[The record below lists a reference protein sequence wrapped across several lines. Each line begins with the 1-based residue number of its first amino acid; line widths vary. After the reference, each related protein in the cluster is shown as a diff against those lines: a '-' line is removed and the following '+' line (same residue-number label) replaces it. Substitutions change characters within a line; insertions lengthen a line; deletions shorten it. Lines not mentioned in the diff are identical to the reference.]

1 MDTLGKYQNNI
12 PDLKQLDL
20 EHYERIFKVFETV
33 NNGKSFYY
41 YNILKKIQFP
51 DNINSNITKFY
62 TTPSVLPFTTV
73 SYNIYGDIRLWWLI
87 YLINKDKLGPAAFTV
102 PAGTQLKYI
111 DPLYL
116 DVIFN
121 QITKLVVFNGRHY

>member
-12 PDLKQLDL
+12 SDLKHLDL

-33 NNGKSFYY
+33 NNDKSFYY

-51 DNINSNITKFY
+51 EIINSGIVKFY
-62 TTPSVLPFTTV
+62 TTPSILPFTII
-73 SYNIYGDIRLWWLI
+73 SYNIYKDIRLWWLL
-87 YLINKDKLGPAAFTV
+87 YLINKDKLGSNMFTV

-111 DPLYL
+111 NPIYL

-121 QITKLVVFNGRHY
+121 QITQLVVFNGRHY

>member
-12 PDLKQLDL
+12 SSLNQLDL

-33 NNGKSFYY
+33 NDDKSFYY

-51 DNINSNITKFY
+51 EIINSGIVKFY
-62 TTPSVLPFTTV
+62 TTPSILPFTTI
-73 SYNIYGDIRLWWLI
+73 SYNIYKDIRLWWLL
-87 YLINKDKLGPAAFTV
+87 YLVNKDKLGSNIFTV
-102 PAGTQLKYI
+102 PAGTQLKYV

-121 QITKLVVFNGRHY
+121 QITQLVVFNGRHY

>member
-12 PDLKQLDL
+12 PVLKKLNL

-51 DNINSNITKFY
+51 DNIDSGITKFY
-62 TTPSVLPFTTV
+62 TTPSTLPLTTV
-73 SYNIYGDIRLWWLI
+73 SYNIYNDIRLWWLI
-87 YLINKDKLGPAAFTV
+87 LLINKDKLGPVAFTV

-111 DPLYL
+111 DSKFL
-116 DVIFN
+116 DTIFF
-121 QITKLVVFNGRHY
+121 QITKLVILNGRHY

>member
-1 MDTLGKYQNNI
+1 MNTLGKYQNNI
-12 PDLKQLDL
+12 PDLKSLDL

-51 DNINSNITKFY
+51 ENISSGITKLY
-62 TTPSVLPFTTV
+62 TTPSVLPFTTI
-73 SYNIYGDIRLWWLI
+73 SYNIYSDIRLWWLI
-87 YLINKDKLGPAAFTV
+87 YLINKDKLGSNIFTV

-116 DVIFN
+116 DIVFN

>member
-12 PDLKQLDL
+12 SSLNQLDL

-33 NNGKSFYY
+33 NDDKSFYY

-51 DNINSNITKFY
+51 EIINSGIVKFY
-62 TTPSVLPFTTV
+62 ITPSILPFTTI
-73 SYNIYGDIRLWWLI
+73 SYNIYNDIRLWWLL
-87 YLINKDKLGPAAFTV
+87 YLVNKDKLGSTIFTV
-102 PAGTQLKYI
+102 PAGTQLKYV

-121 QITKLVVFNGRHY
+121 QITQLVVFNGRHY

>member
-12 PDLKQLDL
+12 SSLNQLDL

-33 NNGKSFYY
+33 NDDKSFYY

-51 DNINSNITKFY
+51 EIINSGIVKYY
-62 TTPSVLPFTTV
+62 TTPSILPFTTI
-73 SYNIYGDIRLWWLI
+73 SYNIYKDIRLWWLL
-87 YLINKDKLGPAAFTV
+87 YLVNKDKLGSNIFTV
-102 PAGTQLKYI
+102 PAGTQLKYV

-121 QITKLVVFNGRHY
+121 QITQLVVFNGRHY